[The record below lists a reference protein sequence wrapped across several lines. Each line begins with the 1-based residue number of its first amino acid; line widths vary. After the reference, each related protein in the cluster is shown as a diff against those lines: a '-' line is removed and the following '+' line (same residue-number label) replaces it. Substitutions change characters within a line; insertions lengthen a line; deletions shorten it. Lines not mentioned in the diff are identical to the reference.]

1 MAKIAKFNSA
11 EICYA
16 KVSVLKVDKS
26 TIKQRYTSATE
37 VLKMNIKIQ
46 YREHSIDII
55 IEQLRRSGAPI

>member
-1 MAKIAKFNSA
+1 MAKIAKINFA

-16 KVSVLKVDKS
+16 KVCVLKVDKS
-26 TIKQRYTSATE
+26 TIKQRYTSATQ

-55 IEQLRRSGAPI
+55 IE